1 MQHRSRSRV
10 LVSGPLAMDADGFG
24 LALARRG
31 YRPSSIEGQLRLMA
45 QLSCWLR
52 TRGLAA
58 GELTVDVAECFVG
71 ERRRAGRREWVTVTP
86 GLSPLL
92 EHLRRVGV
100 VPPAAPLP
108 PEGPGEVLLAG
119 YDDYLTGER
128 GLTRTAA
135 RNYMRVARRFV
146 AARCALSDPGL
157 TGVTAGQVS
166 DFVLVECRKCR
177 SSGAVKDVVVGMRA
191 LLRYLFVAGVTDAA
205 LDGAVPAAAHR
216 PAGFAA
222 AAVDPCGAALLLRRC
237 DRRTAAG
244 RRDFAILTLMLR
256 LGLRAGEVAALRC
269 DDLDWRHGEILIRG
283 KGNRQERL
291 PLPADVGQ
299 AVAGWLRRG
308 RPRCQCPGVFTTLR
322 APLGTLT
329 AATVSSLVG
338 RAARRAGLSGV
349 SAHRLRYF
357 AATELLR
364 AGAEFGEVQQVLR
377 HANIRHTAAY
387 AKVDQVALTALARP
401 WPAAGAR

>member
-1 MQHRSRSRV
+1 M
-10 LVSGPLAMDADGFG
+10 
-24 LALARRG
+24 
-31 YRPSSIEGQLRLMA
+31 
-45 QLSCWLR
+45 
-52 TRGLAA
+52 
-58 GELTVDVAECFVG
+58 
-71 ERRRAGRREWVTVTP
+71 
-86 GLSPLL
+86 
-92 EHLRRVGV
+92 
-100 VPPAAPLP
+100 
-108 PEGPGEVLLAG
+108 LAG

-128 GLTRTAA
+128 GLTRKAV

-146 AARCALSDPGL
+146 AARCASGDPGL

-177 SSGAVKDVVVGMRA
+177 SGGAVKDVVVGMRA
-191 LLRYLFVAGVTDAA
+191 FLRYLFVAGITDAA

-216 PAGFAA
+216 PAGSAA
-222 AAVDPCGAALLLRRC
+222 PAVDPCGAALLLRRC
-237 DRRTAAG
+237 DRRSAAG

-308 RPRCQCPGVFTTLR
+308 RPRCQCPAVFTTLR

-377 HANIRHTAAY
+377 HTNIRHTAAY

>member
-1 MQHRSRSRV
+1 M
-10 LVSGPLAMDADGFG
+10 LVSGPLAVYSDGFG

-45 QLSCWLR
+45 HLSCWLR

-58 GELTVDVAECFVG
+58 GELTVDVAQRFVA

-92 EHLRRVGV
+92 ELLRRVGA

-108 PEGPGEVLLAG
+108 PQDPGEVLLAG
-119 YDDYLTGER
+119 YGDYLTGER
-128 GLTRTAA
+128 GLTANVV

-146 AARCALSDPGL
+146 AARCASGEGGL
-157 TGVTAGQVS
+157 IGVTAGQVS
-166 DFVLVECRKCR
+166 DFVLAECRTCR
-177 SSGAVKDVVVGMRA
+177 SGGAVKDVVVGMRA
-191 LLRYLFVAGVTDAA
+191 LLRYLFVAGVTDTA

-216 PAGFAA
+216 PAGSIAP
-222 AAVDPCGAALLLRRC
+222 AVNPGEAALLLRRC

-269 DDLDWRHGEILIRG
+269 GDLDWRHGQILVRG
-283 KGNRQERL
+283 KGNRQEHL

-299 AVAGWLRRG
+299 AVAGWLRYG

-329 AATVSSLVG
+329 ASTVSSLVG

-357 AATELLR
+357 AATQLLR
-364 AGAEFGEVQQVLR
+364 AGAGFGEVQQVLR